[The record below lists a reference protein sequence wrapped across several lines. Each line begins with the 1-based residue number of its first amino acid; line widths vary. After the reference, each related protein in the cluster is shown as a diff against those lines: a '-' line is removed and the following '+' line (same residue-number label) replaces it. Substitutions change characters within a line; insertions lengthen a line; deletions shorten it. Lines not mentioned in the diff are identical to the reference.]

1 MSFLTF
7 PPEINSSLLFS
18 GAGGAPMLAAAAS
31 WEGLAGEL
39 GSAAQSFSSVT
50 ADLAAQAWQGP
61 ASAAMLDAATR
72 YTGFLTAA
80 TTHAQTAA
88 TQAQAVASA
97 FESAQAATVHP
108 VAVAAN
114 RNQLVR
120 LVFSNLFG
128 QNAPAIAAAESEY
141 EQMWAADVAAMVGYH
156 GGVSA
161 AAAQLAAWPSALQGL
176 SAQLSGA
183 AAANPAAGLL
193 ATPAQS
199 LNAGLGQVEQTVLN
213 VINAPTELLLNRP
226 LIGNGA
232 NGAPGTGQPGQAGG
246 LLWGNGG
253 TGGSGSSTHPSGGPG
268 GAAGLIG
275 NGGTG
280 GTGYNTGTNA
290 YGGPGGQGG
299 LLFGSPGTSGANGT
313 GTTSGTVPLTV
324 YQQTEPI
331 VYASVNGGPNVPL
344 LVDTGSTGLV
354 IPLRDI
360 GIWNLGLPRGIG
372 ISGYSGGLDYIYLT
386 FNAPVDFGNG
396 IVTSPTAIDVPIISW
411 PTSLANFPTSFS
423 QFFAPDGVVGVMG
436 IGPNSGGPGPSNP
449 LTALPGSFH
458 DGVLINETNYLDPTL
473 GANSMTFGSQP
484 AVTSGLT
491 EIATVSGAPITT
503 LQVTTNGNTGNY
515 MPVSSIVDS
524 GGVQGTIPLDVASGT
539 KIDVYAAQDPTKLL
553 YSYTYNGPDMPG
565 YPAYYPISSPGLM
578 NTGAAP
584 FWYNQ
589 VYLSNAGNGSMT
601 FYQP

>member
-1 MSFLTF
+1 ML
-7 PPEINSSLLFS
+7 PPEINSTMMFS

-50 ADLAAQAWQGP
+50 SDLAAQAWQGP
-61 ASAAMLDAATR
+61 ASAAMLEAATR
-72 YTGFLTAA
+72 YSGFLTAA
-80 TTHAQTAA
+80 TSHAQTAA
-88 TQAQAVASA
+88 TQAQAVVSA
-97 FESAQAATVHP
+97 FEAAQAATVHP

-114 RNQLVR
+114 RSQFVR

-128 QNAPAIAAAESEY
+128 LNAPAIAAAESEY

-161 AAAQLAAWPSALQGL
+161 AAAQLTSWPAALQGL

-183 AAANPAAGLL
+183 AAANPVAA
-193 ATPAQS
+193 AMASPAQTVS
-199 LNAGLGQVEQTVLN
+199 GSVGQAEQAVLN

-226 LIGNGA
+226 LIGNGT
-232 NGAPGTGQPGQAGG
+232 NGAAGQAGQAGG

-253 TGGSGSSTHPSGGPG
+253 TGGTGTSAHPTGGAG

-280 GTGYNTGTNA
+280 GAGYNVSNG

-299 LLFGSPGTSGANGT
+299 LLFGNPGISGANGALA
-313 GTTSGTVPLTV
+313 TTATVPLKV
-324 YQQTEPI
+324 YAGTEAI

-344 LVDTGSTGLV
+344 LLDTGSTGLV
-354 IPLRDI
+354 IPLRDV
-360 GIWNLGLPRGIG
+360 GIWNLGLPKGIG

-386 FNAPVDFGNG
+386 FNAPVNLGG
-396 IVTSPTAIDVPIISW
+396 GVVTSPTAIDVPIISW

-436 IGPNSGGPGPSNP
+436 IGTNAGGPGPSNP
-449 LTALPGSFH
+449 LTALPGTLH
-458 DGVLINETNYLDPTL
+458 DGVLINEATGYDPTTHYGDL
-473 GANSMTFGSQP
+473 TFGSQP
-484 AVTSGLT
+484 DTIFGKGLT
-491 EIATVSGAPITT
+491 EVATLSGAPITT
-503 LQVTTNGNTGNY
+503 LQMTIQGGSY
-515 MPVSSIVDS
+515 IPVSSTVDT
-524 GGVQGTIPLDVASGT
+524 GGVDGTFPFSGVAPGS
-539 KIDVYAAQDPTKLL
+539 KIDVYAAQDPNTLL
-553 YSYTYNGPDMPG
+553 YSYTYNGG
-565 YPAYYPISSPGLM
+565 NNAYYPIYSPGIM

-584 FWYNQ
+584 FWDNQ
-589 VYLSNAGNGSMT
+589 VYFSNAGNGSMT
-601 FYQP
+601 FYK